1 MLDRLYC
8 NDSWILGLQVC
19 HFIKVN
25 VHSHACFET
34 KAPIETRQLAH
45 EYCRRVA
52 TGCKG
57 RSRGGL
63 GILSFFHVRLE
74 LHMPSLNDSHINENR
89 SSSSSGVTC
98 EIPHHEN
105 RDFASDLMLPRILA
119 GTAIVRV
126 LMLLPS
132 ACYSGIQR

>member
-1 MLDRLYC
+1 MIVTSTR
-8 NDSWILGLQVC
+8 IEVLGNFSVVVL
-19 HFIKVN
+19 
-25 VHSHACFET
+25 
-34 KAPIETRQLAH
+34 LAL
-45 EYCRRVA
+45 
-52 TGCKG
+52 T
-57 RSRGGL
+57 
-63 GILSFFHVRLE
+63 
-74 LHMPSLNDSHINENR
+74 
-89 SSSSSGVTC
+89 SSQYSSSGVTC